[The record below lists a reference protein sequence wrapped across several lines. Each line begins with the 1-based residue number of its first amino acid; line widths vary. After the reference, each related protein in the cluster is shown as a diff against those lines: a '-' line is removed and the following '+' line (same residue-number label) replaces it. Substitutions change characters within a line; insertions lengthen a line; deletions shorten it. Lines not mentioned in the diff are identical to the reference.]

1 MGTEQQNYFSSKKKI
16 AQRDREPNGAIY
28 MLRCAELHLTET
40 DLDDMTIG
48 MVNDML
54 IEKMND
60 QEKYDKKAPAGSMA
74 AFFRGELNIGE

>member
-1 MGTEQQNYFSSKKKI
+1 
-16 AQRDREPNGAIY
+16 
-28 MLRCAELHLTET
+28 MLRCAELNLSLE

-74 AFFRGELNIGE
+74 AFFRGELNLGE